1 MSDIDLVGVIGGGTM
16 GAGIAE
22 MCARSGSSV
31 LILETSR
38 ATADAAEA
46 RLDKSFARAVKSGR
60 IEADAAEKARAAITL
75 TLEIEDFAD
84 RDLVV
89 EAAPE
94 IESLKLDL
102 FGKLDSIVKPE
113 GILATNTS
121 SIPVIKMANATK
133 RPDKVVGVHFFN
145 PVPVLP
151 LVEIVVS
158 LVTSEETVAAVT
170 EYAGETL
177 GKKTIRSGDRAGF
190 IVNALLIPYLVSAV
204 RMLESGFATA
214 EDIDDG
220 MVNGCAHPMG
230 PLRLCDTVGLD
241 VTLAVA
247 ESLYAE
253 FREQHYAPPPLL
265 QRMVDAGMLG
275 RKTGKGF
282 YTYS

>member
-1 MSDIDLVGVIGGGTM
+1 MIELVGVIGGGTM

-22 MCARSGSSV
+22 VCARAGSSV
-31 LILETSR
+31 IVLETTQE
-38 ATADAAEA
+38 AADAAEA

-60 IEADAAEKARAAITL
+60 IDDGSAEKARRAITL
-75 TLEIEDFAD
+75 TLDIADFAD

-102 FGKLDSIVKPE
+102 FGKLDSVVKPE

-158 LVTSEETVAAVT
+158 LTTSEDTVSAVT
-170 EYAGETL
+170 EYAAETL
-177 GKKTIRSGDRAGF
+177 GKKTIRAGDRAGF
-190 IVNALLIPYLVSAV
+190 IVNALLIPYMVSAV
-204 RMLESGFATA
+204 RMLESGFASA

-230 PLRLCDTVGLD
+230 PLRLADTVGLD

-247 ESLYAE
+247 ESLYSE
-253 FREQHYAPPPLL
+253 FRESHYAPPPLL
-265 QRMVDAGMLG
+265 QRMVDAGRLG
-275 RKTGKGF
+275 RKTGRGF
-282 YTYS
+282 YEYS

>member
-1 MSDIDLVGVIGGGTM
+1 MSNIDLVGVIGGGTM

-31 LILETSR
+31 MILETSQ
-38 ATADAAEA
+38 ATADAAQA
-46 RLDKSFARAVKSGR
+46 RRATSFARAVKSGR
-60 IEADAAEKARAAITL
+60 IEPDAAEKARAAITL
-75 TLEIEDFAD
+75 TLDINDFAD

-94 IESLKLDL
+94 IESLKLEL

-158 LVTSEETVAAVT
+158 LLTSEETVAAVT
-170 EYAGETL
+170 DYAGNTL
-177 GKKTIRSGDRAGF
+177 GKKTIRAGDRAGF
-190 IVNALLIPYLVSAV
+190 IVNALLIPYMVSAI
-204 RMLESGFATA
+204 RMLESGFASA
-214 EDIDDG
+214 EDIDEG

-230 PLRLCDTVGLD
+230 QLRLTDTVGLD

-247 ESLYAE
+247 ESLYAG
-253 FREQHYAPPPLL
+253 FCAPHYAPPPLL